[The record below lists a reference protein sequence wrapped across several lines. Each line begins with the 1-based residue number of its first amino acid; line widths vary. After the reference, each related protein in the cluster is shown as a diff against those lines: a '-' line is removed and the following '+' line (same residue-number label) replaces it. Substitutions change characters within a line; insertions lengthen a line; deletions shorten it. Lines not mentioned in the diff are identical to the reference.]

1 MVSIYYTRFEAEN
14 DAKAKRQLEHRLGL
28 ELLKTGLMEL
38 YGLEISV
45 SDSAI
50 GRGRHGKPYLIGH
63 PEIHFNI
70 SHCEG
75 LAVCGFCE
83 TELGLDV
90 EYIQPYREN
99 VVRKVLSEREKEA
112 FGKMAVEEKAEY
124 FFRLWTLK
132 ESYVKAV
139 GCGIT
144 VPLSEIEFCL
154 DPAGKIDCPI
164 PGVGFWQKKIDSG
177 RILSVCVAEGNVEEN
192 SVVLEE
198 LQLMECQDKKSG
210 GE

>member
-1 MVSIYYTRFEAEN
+1 MVSIYYTRYEAEN
-14 DAKAKRQLEHRLGL
+14 SAKTARRLEHSLGL
-28 ELLKTGLMEL
+28 KLLKAGLMDQ
-38 YGLEISV
+38 YRLEVSV

-50 GRGRHGKPYLIGH
+50 GRGPHGKPYLTGH

-75 LAVCGFCE
+75 LVVCGFGG
-83 TELGLDV
+83 TELGIDV
-90 EYIQPYREN
+90 ERIRPYREN
-99 VVRKVLSEREKEA
+99 VVRKVLSERERET
-112 FGKMAVEEKAEY
+112 FGKMALEEKTEY

-154 DPAGKIDCPI
+154 NHAGKIGCSI
-164 PGVGFWQKKIDSG
+164 PGVDFWQKKTDSG
-177 RILSVCVAEGNVEEN
+177 RILSVCVLKEKIEDNH
-192 SVVLEE
+192 VVLKER
-198 LQLMECQDKKSG
+198 QLTE
-210 GE
+210 